1 MKKIIKS
8 LLAVALVLGSLG
20 FGAPAFASAPPTIVS
35 ATASNIT
42 QTSAVFDGVVNP
54 NGADTNA
61 WFEFQVANSGQLSYQ
76 NIGSGTANVD
86 LPQSYTA
93 TGLTPGTTYKFRIVA
108 QNTHNGSSYTFH
120 SWVSFTTL
128 PNNPPQTTVSLFASP
143 NSIQA
148 GGSSQLSWSVTGW
161 TGNCTATAFPGTS
174 QWSGSKPWNG
184 GPVTVSPNQTTTYTL
199 TCNGV
204 SGSDTVEVTQAP
216 PPPPP
221 ANPQVISFNA
231 FPMSVPSG
239 GSTNLSWD
247 SINTVSCF
255 ASSNPFNSQWN
266 GTQNTSGSNFTIT
279 NLTVNT
285 QFAIKCKN
293 AANVWS
299 PTLFKTVTVTN
310 VPPPL
315 QPSVTLTA
323 NPTSVTSGGATILSW
338 NAQNATQ
345 CVANSNPATT
355 WSGIV
360 NANGGSQTVSNLTTT
375 TFFNIFCTGA
385 GGNDSA
391 TVTVGVT
398 SQPPT
403 GDAPTVTIT
412 AGNPNLPYGG
422 ATDIYWYPHNATSCT
437 GTNGSGAWA
446 GPRYHYSSS
455 FYTFPLYQTTTYT
468 ITCSNAYGTSNPASV
483 TVVVAPQQSAQ
494 PTVDLTASQNNL
506 SYGGATNLNWGSS
519 NATSCYAN
527 NGTNGWTGPRSV
539 DGSFSTGN
547 LYNTTT
553 YSITCTGN
561 GGTATDTVT
570 VNVENQQNQQP
581 SVTTYYASNIA
592 QNSATLNGYLET
604 YGQSTQRWFEWGTS
618 TGSLYN
624 QTTRQYQSYSG
635 NFADSIS
642 GLQPRTTYYFR
653 AAANGTYG
661 NIYGSVATFTTT
673 GDIQNSCG
681 INLNCAPTAVT
692 TIATN
697 IDYNSARLNGLGL
710 LNSSGNVTTNGY
722 FRWGTT
728 TALGRVTET
737 KFIGSSSSNPY
748 LQSLFGL
755 TPNTTY
761 YFQAV
766 VSNQYGTSNGEI
778 QTFRTGTFTTS
789 TTTTTRNTN
798 IIYRDVIPVTNV
810 VGTVAGVGVSK
821 PSLVYLT
828 VNHQNESLLLGSEL
842 EYVFFYKNV
851 SAEQLRDL
859 VLQITLPGELRF
871 LATSNGYY
879 NKETRTVV
887 VNIPAL
893 QPQEEGSVAVRV
905 AVDNASEIG
914 KVVAVTGNLAYTV
927 VSSASQE
934 EVFAYSR
941 NTINGGQVLA
951 GAVGFAGV
959 LPGTLIGWILLIL
972 VILLI
977 ILLIRMLLAATERR
991 GKDTQTSTTNT
1002 HTETHY

>member
-8 LLAVALVLGSLG
+8 LFAVALVLGSLS

-54 NGADTNA
+54 NGANTNA

-76 NIGSGTANVD
+76 NIGSGTSNVD

-120 SWVSFTTL
+120 SWVSFTTEA
-128 PNNPPQTTVSLFASP
+128 NNPPQVTIDLDANPS
-143 NSIQA
+143 SIQS
-148 GGSSQLSWSVTGW
+148 GESSNLTWLVTGY
-161 TGNCTATAFPGTS
+161 TGTCFATAFPGTS
-174 QWSGSKPWNG
+174 QWSGSKGLSGSTW
-184 GPVTVSPNQTTTYTL
+184 VTPTQTTNYKL
-199 TCNGV
+199 TC
-204 SGSDTVEVTQAP
+204 GSAFAEATVVVTQTPP

-255 ASSNPFNSQWN
+255 ASSNPANSQWS
-266 GTQNTSGSNFTIT
+266 GPQNTSGSNFTIT

-299 PTLFKTVTVTN
+299 ATLYKTVTVTN
-310 VPPPL
+310 VPPPT
-315 QPSVTLTA
+315 QPSVTLIA
-323 NPTSVTSGGATILSW
+323 NPTSVVSGGSTVLTW

-345 CVANSNPATT
+345 CTTNSNPATT

-360 NANGGSQTVSNLTTT
+360 NANGGSQTVSNITNT

-385 GGNDSA
+385 GGSDSA
-391 TVTVGVT
+391 TVTVNVQ
-398 SQPPT
+398 QPPA
-403 GDAPTVTIT
+403 GNPPTVTIT
-412 AGNPNLPYGG
+412 AGNSNLTYGG
-422 ATDIYWYPHNATSCT
+422 ATDIYWYPSNATSCT
-437 GTNGSGAWA
+437 GTNGSGTWA
-446 GPRYHYSSS
+446 GSKYHYSSS
-455 FYTFPLYQTTTYT
+455 FYTGALYQTTTYT

-494 PTVDLTASQNNL
+494 PTVDLTAAQTNL
-506 SYGGATNLNWGSS
+506 SYGGSTNLNWTSS

-527 NGTNGWTGPRSV
+527 NGTNGWTGPRNVS
-539 DGSFSTGN
+539 GSFSTGN
-547 LYNTTT
+547 LYSTTT

-561 GGTATDTVT
+561 GGQATDTVT

-581 SVTTYYASNIA
+581 SVTTYYASNIT

-618 TGSLYN
+618 TGSLFN
-624 QTTRQYQSYSG
+624 QTTRQYQSNSG

-642 GLQPRTTYYFR
+642 GLQPNTTYYFR
-653 AAANGTYG
+653 AAANGNYG
-661 NIYGSVATFTTT
+661 NIYGSVASFTTT
-673 GDIQNSCG
+673 GNIQNSCG
-681 INLNCAPTAVT
+681 FNINCAPTAVT

-697 IDYNSARLNGLGL
+697 IDHNSARLNGLGL
-710 LNSSGNVTTNGY
+710 LNSSGNVSTNGY

-728 TALGRVTET
+728 TALGRTTET
-737 KFIGSSSSNPY
+737 KFIGSASSNPY
-748 LQSLFGL
+748 SQSLFGL
-755 TPNTTY
+755 TPNTQY

-766 VSNQYGTSNGEI
+766 VTNQYGTSNGEI
-778 QTFRTGTFTTS
+778 QTFRTGTFTTR

-798 IIYRDVIPVTNV
+798 IIYRDVIPVTNI

-828 VNHQNESLLLGSEL
+828 VNHQNEALLRGSEL

-871 LATSNGYY
+871 LATSSGYY
-879 NKETRTVV
+879 NNETRTVV
-887 VNIPAL
+887 VNIPSL

-905 AVDNASEIG
+905 AVDNTSEVG
-914 KVVAVTGNLAYTV
+914 KVIAVTGNLAYTV
-927 VSSASQE
+927 VSSGSQE

-941 NTINGGQVLA
+941 NTIDGGQVLA
-951 GAVGFAGV
+951 GAVAFAGI
-959 LPGTLIGWILLIL
+959 LPGTLIGWVLLL
-972 VILLI
+972 LAILLI
-977 ILLIRMLLAATERR
+977 ILIIRMMLAATERR
-991 GKDTQTSTTNT
+991 NT
-1002 HTETHY
+1002 PVANSPETHY